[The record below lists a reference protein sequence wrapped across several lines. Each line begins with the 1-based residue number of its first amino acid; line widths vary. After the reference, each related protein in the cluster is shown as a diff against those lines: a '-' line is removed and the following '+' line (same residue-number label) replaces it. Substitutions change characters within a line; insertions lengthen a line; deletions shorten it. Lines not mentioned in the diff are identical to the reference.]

1 MKDQGEQV
9 YFYSG
14 KLTEA
19 QITFLSPEM
28 VVSYNYSY
36 LIPKSIIQLVEEK
49 IINLHISY
57 LPWNKGSDPNF
68 WSFIDNT
75 PKGVTIHRL
84 NETLDQGDILLQ
96 KELFF
101 NEKKDTFHST
111 YELLNQEIV
120 AMFIEHYD
128 ELKNQALT
136 PYIQQGTG
144 TYHRRKELIV
154 FMDAK
159 NIDWNETIYDFKQR
173 IRQRGEGCRK

>member
-1 MKDQGEQV
+1 MKEQGEQV

-19 QITFLSPEM
+19 QIIFLSPEM
-28 VVSYNYSY
+28 VVSYNYRY

-84 NETLDQGDILLQ
+84 SVELDQSDILLQ

-101 NEKKDTFHST
+101 NEKEETFRST

-120 AMFIEHYD
+120 AMFIEHFA
-128 ELKNQALT
+128 ELRNQALT
-136 PYIQQGTG
+136 PYMQQGAG
-144 TYHRRKELIV
+144 TYHRRKELID
-154 FMDAK
+154 FMDGK
-159 NIDWNETIYDFKQR
+159 DIDWNETIYDFKRR
-173 IRQRGEGCRK
+173 IRQRG